1 MLKSIWN
8 ALGDIRLAVILLL
21 TASATLL
28 TGAFYAED
36 HFSIFM
42 ALNHMRIQDWLP
54 SQWASQPELVWWIP
68 VLFAIM
74 ALLGVNT
81 FICAAN
87 RCLRL
92 VGQRRNMAA
101 GRFFYL
107 LTPSLVHFLFI
118 TIMLG
123 HLATFT
129 AGRWQRL
136 PLAADSPIA
145 VSPEAP
151 GYRVAAIR
159 DEFYP
164 ESSALGGRLRQTAV
178 ALEGAGGQ
186 ALQLQYGRP
195 VFIDGRFLLID
206 KAPQGEKAH
215 KKPMPAGSPPARRPG
230 PASAEAAQGPE
241 AAPPMLLIVS
251 DPGLGVIL
259 FGLTL
264 IMTLMIGY
272 FLFKSK
278 PAKWILPVLI
288 LVLLALPP
296 TVAPAAEGRPEEL
309 AAIEARIERL
319 TPDSAFKD
327 DRYGLIV
334 VKEALTSLKEGSGG
348 IGACLVHER
357 TGEVICTGR
366 NRQYRPYFRS
376 DLHAEMD
383 LLNRY
388 EDWLRK
394 RGGKASGT
402 DPRDCAHLVLVSSV
416 EPCPM
421 CLTRI
426 INSGIKKLVY
436 VTPDERGG
444 MVSRMDRLPPFWRD
458 RARDCDYRLALC
470 SPAVR
475 QLARDLFDFSI
486 RTWDKKKEET
496 K

>member
-1 MLKSIWN
+1 VLKPIWN

-28 TGAFYAED
+28 TGTFYAED
-36 HFSIFM
+36 HFSLFM

-54 SQWASQPELVWWIP
+54 AQWASRPELVWWIP

-74 ALLGVNT
+74 ALLGINT
-81 FICAAN
+81 FACAAN
-87 RCLRL
+87 RFLRL
-92 VGQRRNMAA
+92 IGQRRNMAA

-151 GYRVAAIR
+151 AYRVAAIR

-178 ALEGAGGQ
+178 ALEGAGGE
-186 ALQLQYGRP
+186 ALQLQYGWP

-206 KAPQGEKAH
+206 KAPQGEKAQ
-215 KKPMPAGSPPARRPG
+215 KKSMPAGSPPDRRPG
-230 PASAEAAQGPE
+230 PASAEARE
-241 AAPPMLLIVS
+241 ASVGRPLLMIVS
-251 DPGLGVIL
+251 DPGLAVIIL
-259 FGLTL
+259 GLTL
-264 IMTLMIGY
+264 IMALMIGY

-278 PAKWILPVLI
+278 SAKWIAAVAV
-288 LVLLALPP
+288 LVLLGAHPAA
-296 TVAPAAEGRPEEL
+296 APAAESRPEEL
-309 AAIEARIERL
+309 AQIAARIEKL
-319 TPDSAFKD
+319 SPDPAFKD
-327 DRYGLIV
+327 DRYGLI
-334 VKEALTSLKEGSGG
+334 L
-348 IGACLVHER
+348 IY
-357 TGEVICTGR
+357 I
-366 NRQYRPYFRS
+366 
-376 DLHAEMD
+376 
-383 LLNRY
+383 
-388 EDWLRK
+388 
-394 RGGKASGT
+394 
-402 DPRDCAHLVLVSSV
+402 
-416 EPCPM
+416 
-421 CLTRI
+421 
-426 INSGIKKLVY
+426 
-436 VTPDERGG
+436 TPDEKGS
-444 MVSRMDRLPPFWRD
+444 MVSRMDRLPPFWQD
-458 RARDCDYRLALC
+458 RARDCDYRLAVC

-486 RTWDKKKEET
+486 RTRDKKKEET

>member
-1 MLKSIWN
+1 MPKTIWN

-21 TASATLL
+21 AASATLL
-28 TGAFYAED
+28 TGSFYAED
-36 HFSIFM
+36 HFSLFM

-54 SQWASQPELVWWIP
+54 PQWASQPALVWWIP

-74 ALLGVNT
+74 ALLGINT
-81 FICAAN
+81 FVCAAN

-92 VGQRRNMAA
+92 FGQRRSMAR

-129 AGRWQRL
+129 AGRWQSL

-145 VSPEAP
+145 VSREAP
-151 GYRVAAIR
+151 VYRVETIQ
-159 DEFYP
+159 DECYP
-164 ESSALGGRLRQTAV
+164 DTSALGNRLRQTAV
-178 ALEGAGGQ
+178 TLAGAGGQ
-186 ALQLQYGRP
+186 TRRLQYGQP
-195 VFIDGRFLLID
+195 AFIDGRFLFID
-206 KAPQGEKAH
+206 KAPRGKIAH
-215 KKPMPAGSPPARRPG
+215 PKPMPAGSPPARRPG
-230 PASAEAAQGPE
+230 PASAEAAQGPNTGQ
-241 AAPPMLLIVS
+241 PLLLIVS
-251 DPGLGVIL
+251 DPGLAVII

-264 IMTLMIGY
+264 IMALMIGY
-272 FLFKSK
+272 FLFKSRS
-278 PAKWILPVLI
+278 AKWIAPVAI
-288 LVLLALPP
+288 LVLLGAHPAA
-296 TVAPAAEGRPEEL
+296 APAAESRPEEL
-309 AAIEARIERL
+309 AEIEARIEKLR
-319 TPDSAFKD
+319 PDPAFHD
-327 DRYGLIV
+327 DRYGLIAV
-334 VKEALTSLKEGSGG
+334 SEALTSLKDGSGG
-348 IGACLVHER
+348 IGACLVHEQ
-357 TGEVICTGR
+357 TGEVVCTGR

-394 RGGKASGT
+394 MGGSASGA
-402 DPRDCAHLVLVSSV
+402 DPRNCAHLVLVSSV

-444 MVSRMDRLPPFWRD
+444 MVSRMDRLPPFWQD
-458 RARDCDYRLALC
+458 RARDCNYRLAVC

-475 QLARDLFDFSI
+475 QLAGDLFDFSI

>member
-1 MLKSIWN
+1 MLKSIWHT
-8 ALGDIRLAVILLL
+8 LGDIRLAVILLL

-28 TGAFYAED
+28 AGSFHAED
-36 HFSIFM
+36 HFSLFM

-54 SQWASQPELVWWIP
+54 VQWASRPELVWWIP
-68 VLFAIM
+68 VLFVIM
-74 ALLGVNT
+74 ALLGINT
-81 FICAAN
+81 FVCAAN

-92 VGQRRNMAA
+92 VGQRRNMAR

-107 LTPSLVHFLFI
+107 LIPSLVHFLFI

-123 HLATFT
+123 HLASFT
-129 AGRWQRL
+129 MGRWQRI

-145 VSPEAP
+145 VSPDAP
-151 GYRVAAIR
+151 DYRVAAIQ

-164 ESSALGGRLRQTAV
+164 QASALGGRLRQTAV
-178 ALEGAGGQ
+178 ALVGAGGQ

-195 VFIDGRFLLID
+195 AFIDGRFLLID

-215 KKPMPAGSPPARRPG
+215 KKPMPAGPPPARRPG
-230 PASAEAAQGPE
+230 PASTEAAQGPN
-241 AAPPMLLIVS
+241 AGQPLLVIVS
-251 DPGLGVIL
+251 DPGLAVIIL
-259 FGLTL
+259 GLTL
-264 IMTLMIGY
+264 IMALMIGY
-272 FLFKSK
+272 FLFKPKS
-278 PAKWILPVLI
+278 AMWIAPVA
-288 LVLLALPP
+288 VLALL
-296 TVAPAAEGRPEEL
+296 VVHPAAAAAAESRPEEL
-309 AAIEARIERL
+309 AQIEGRIQML
-319 TPDSAFKD
+319 SPDPAFKD

-348 IGACLVHER
+348 IGACLVHEQ
-357 TGEVICTGR
+357 TGEVVCTGR

-394 RGGKASGT
+394 MGGRTSGA

-444 MVSRMDRLPPFWRD
+444 MVSRMDRLPPFWQD
-458 RARDCDYRLALC
+458 RARDCDYRLAVC

-475 QLARDLFDFSI
+475 QLAGDLFDFSV

>member
-1 MLKSIWN
+1 VLKSIWN
-8 ALGDIRLAVILLL
+8 ALGDIRLAVVLLL
-21 TASATLL
+21 AASATLL
-28 TGAFYAED
+28 TGSFYAED
-36 HFSIFM
+36 HFSLFM

-54 SQWASQPELVWWIP
+54 TRWATRPELVWWIP
-68 VLFAIM
+68 LLFVIM
-74 ALLGVNT
+74 ALLGINT

-101 GRFFYL
+101 GRFFHL

-118 TIMLG
+118 AIMLG

-136 PLAADSPIA
+136 PLATDHSIA

-151 GYRVAAIR
+151 AYRVAAIQ
-159 DEFYP
+159 DVFYP
-164 ESSALGGRLRQTAV
+164 EASALGKRLRQTVVTLAGADGETRQLRYARP
-178 ALEGAGGQ
+178 AL
-186 ALQLQYGRP
+186 
-195 VFIDGRFLLID
+195 INGRFLLID
-206 KAPQGEKAH
+206 KAPGGESAH
-215 KKPMPAGSPPARRPG
+215 KKPMPAGSSPSRRPG
-230 PASAEAAQGPE
+230 PASAEAAQGPN
-241 AAPPMLLIVS
+241 AVQPSLLIAS

-264 IMTLMIGY
+264 IMALMIGY
-272 FLFKSK
+272 FFFKPKS
-278 PAKWILPVLI
+278 AKWIAPVV
-288 LVLLALPP
+288 VLMLLGFHPAA
-296 TVAPAAEGRPEEL
+296 APAAESRPEEL
-309 AAIEARIERL
+309 AEIEARIEKLR
-319 TPDSAFKD
+319 PDPAFQD
-327 DRYGLIV
+327 DRYGLIAV
-334 VKEALTSLKEGSGG
+334 NEALTSLKEGSGG

-357 TGEVICTGR
+357 TGEVVCTGR

-394 RGGKASGT
+394 MGGRTSGA
-402 DPRDCAHLVLVSSV
+402 DPRNCAHLVLVSSV

-444 MVSRMDRLPPFWRD
+444 MVSRMDRLPPFWQD
-458 RARDCDYRLALC
+458 RVRDCDYRMAVC

-475 QLARDLFDFSI
+475 QLAGDLFDFSI
-486 RTWDKKKEET
+486 RTWDKKKKET